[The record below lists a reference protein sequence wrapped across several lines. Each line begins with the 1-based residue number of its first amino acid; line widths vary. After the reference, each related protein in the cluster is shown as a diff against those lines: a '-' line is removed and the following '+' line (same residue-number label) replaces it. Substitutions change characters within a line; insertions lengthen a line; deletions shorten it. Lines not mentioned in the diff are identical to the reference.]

1 MPPPPPWSSQL
12 KSTGRSTGKTTTP
25 AKTPAPPAT
34 KNNKPEPKKS
44 AGPKKEAPD
53 PPAAKPFVAKCSDEI
68 LKIVWPGTTYDGGC
82 IVTGY
87 LVEMYDDST
96 KKWKVLTKNVF
107 STGYDVKGL
116 KNDGKYKFRVS
127 CINEVG
133 TSKPSAE
140 SDFISPKEHAGEGED
155 EEDAPDEAAFEP
167 RNIVVQKK
175 DPKTLYDIK
184 EELGKGRF
192 GTVNKCVEKSSKK
205 VLAAKHITANNDR
218 DRQEVEHEIEIMKVL
233 QHPRLLQL
241 YDAFDNGKN
250 MVMILE
256 YVSGGELFERVI
268 DEEFDLTEKECTFFL
283 RQICDGV
290 RFMHSKAI
298 LHLDM
303 KPENILCIRKN
314 SNKIKIIDFGLAQKM
329 TPGLQVSCGTPEFL
343 APEVVSYDEVSKT
356 TDMWSV
362 GVICYVLL
370 SGLSPFMGDHD
381 GETMTNI
388 LKVEYDFDDECFDEI
403 SDLAK
408 DFIEKL
414 LQEDQEDRMTADD
427 CLEHDWL
434 KKELKTSIAL
444 KKGNLRKY
452 VIKRRWQK
460 AINAVRAAVRVKM
473 LAM

>member
-1 MPPPPPWSSQL
+1 M
-12 KSTGRSTGKTTTP
+12 
-25 AKTPAPPAT
+25 
-34 KNNKPEPKKS
+34 
-44 AGPKKEAPD
+44 
-53 PPAAKPFVAKCSDEI
+53 
-68 LKIVWPGTTYDGGC
+68 
-82 IVTGY
+82 TGY
-87 LVEMYDDST
+87 LVEIYDEST
-96 KKWKVLTKNVF
+96 KKWKTLTSNVF

-116 KNDGKYKFRVS
+116 KPDGKYKFRVS

-133 TSKPSAE
+133 TSKPSTE
-140 SDFISPKEHAGEGED
+140 SDVIIPKDHEGEGAQAD
-155 EEDAPDEAAFEP
+155 EEDEPDEAAFEP
-167 RNIVVQKK
+167 RNVVVQKK
-175 DPKTLYDIK
+175 DPKSLYDIK

-205 VLAAKHITANNDR
+205 VLAAKHIKAENDR
-218 DRQEVEHEIEIMKVL
+218 DRQEVEHEIEIMKIL
-233 QHPRLLQL
+233 QHPKLLQL

-283 RQICDGV
+283 RQICEGV
-290 RFMHSKAI
+290 KFMHSKDI

-314 SNKIKIIDFGLAQKM
+314 SNKIKIIDFGLAQKLS
-329 TPGLQVSCGTPEFL
+329 PGLQVSCGTPEFL

-414 LQEDQEDRMTADD
+414 LLEDQEERMTAED
-427 CLEHDWL
+427 CLNHDWL
-434 KKELKTSIAL
+434 KKELKTTIAL
-444 KKGNLRKY
+444 KKGNLKKY
-452 VIKRRWQK
+452 VIKRKWQK

-473 LAM
+473 LAQ